1 MSRKG
6 NCYDN
11 ACIEPFHSSI
21 KKELIHHQ
29 NYKTRNEAMFSI
41 VEYILTFYNSKRVH
55 STLNDMSPIEF
66 EKKYA
71 TKSPSPTCT
80 FEN

>member
-1 MSRKG
+1 S
-6 NCYDN
+6 
-11 ACIEPFHSSI
+11 FHSII

-29 NYKTRNEAMFSI
+29 DYQTRNEAMFSI

-71 TKSPSPTCT
+71 TK
-80 FEN
+80 

>member
-1 MSRKG
+1 M
-6 NCYDN
+6 
-11 ACIEPFHSSI
+11 
-21 KKELIHHQ
+21 IHHQ
-29 NYKTRNEAMFSI
+29 KYKTRNQAMFSI

-71 TKSPSPTCT
+71 TK
-80 FEN
+80 

>member
-1 MSRKG
+1 M
-6 NCYDN
+6 
-11 ACIEPFHSSI
+11 EPFHSII

-66 EKKYA
+66 
-71 TKSPSPTCT
+71 
-80 FEN
+80 